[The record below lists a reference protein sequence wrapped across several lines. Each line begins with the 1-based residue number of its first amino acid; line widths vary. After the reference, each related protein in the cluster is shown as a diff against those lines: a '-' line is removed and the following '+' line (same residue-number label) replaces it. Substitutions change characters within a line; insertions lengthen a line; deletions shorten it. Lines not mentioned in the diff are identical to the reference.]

1 MACVSHIY
9 RLDYV
14 QFPQILDLY
23 TKAKNNYWIPEEYP
37 LEKDKHQFYNE
48 LTDIERHYFL
58 YTLGFFSSAEGWVG
72 QNILEISKHLFNT
85 ETRMFLGYQLMEEM
99 KHIDTFRYIIDGL
112 GIKVKE
118 VYDMHQN
125 TPEIKAKADFELN
138 ATKEL
143 CMTQSE
149 YKLIEDLFVYYA
161 ILEGVFFFSGFITP
175 LAFGRRNLLSNVAEL
190 VRWILKDET
199 RHLAFGIYLLNEMF
213 KQYDRKTFKD
223 RFNQLMRDAVDIEIA
238 YARVAMPEKI
248 VGLSFDTYSQY
259 VKYLADRRMRSLGF
273 DPIFNV
279 KNPMKWITTQTDLP
293 DLTNFFEAKVS
304 Y

>member
-9 RLDYV
+9 RLDFVKYQPV
-14 QFPQILDLY
+14 LDLY
-23 TKAKNNYWIPEEYP
+23 TKAKNNYWVPEEYP

-48 LTDIERHYFL
+48 LTDIERHYLL

-72 QNILEISKHLFNT
+72 QNILEISKHIFNT
-85 ETRMFLGYQLMEEM
+85 EIRMFLGYQLMEEM

-112 GIKVKE
+112 GLKAKD
-118 VYDMHQN
+118 VYDMHQS
-125 TPEIKAKADFELN
+125 TPEIKAKAEFELN

-143 CMTQSE
+143 CMSQSE

-175 LAFGRRNLLSNVAEL
+175 LAFGRRNLLSNVASL

-213 KQYDRKTFKD
+213 KNYDRKTFKD
-223 RFNQLMRDAVDIEIA
+223 RFNQLMRDAVEIEIA

-248 VGLSFDTYSQY
+248 VGLSFETYSQY

-273 DPIFNV
+273 EPIFNV

-293 DLTNFFEAKVS
+293 DLTNFFEAKVD

>member
-1 MACVSHIY
+1 MVCQSY
-9 RLDYV
+9 TYKLDSVVY
-14 QFPQILDLY
+14 PEILNLY
-23 TKAKNNYWIPEEYP
+23 TKAKNNYWIPEEYD
-37 LEKDKHQFYNE
+37 LANDKHEFYEKLN
-48 LTDIERHYFL
+48 DIERHYML
-58 YTLGFFSSAEGWVG
+58 YTVGFFSSAEGWVG
-72 QNILEISKHLFNT
+72 QNILEISKRIRNT

-112 GIKVKE
+112 GMNPKQ
-118 VYDMHQN
+118 VYDIHQN
-125 TPEIKAKADFELN
+125 TPEINAKAEFELN

-143 CMTQSE
+143 CISQSE

-175 LAFGRRNLLSNVAEL
+175 LAFGRRNLLSNVASL

-213 KQYDRKTFKD
+213 KNYDRSTFKD
-223 RFNQLMRDAVDIEIA
+223 RFVQLMRYAVDIEIA
-238 YARVAMPEKI
+238 YAKVAMPEKI
-248 VGLSFDTYSQY
+248 VGLSFETYSQY

-273 DPIFNV
+273 EPIFNV
-279 KNPMKWITTQTDLP
+279 KNPMKWLTTQTDLP
-293 DLTNFFEAKVS
+293 DLTNFFEAKVD

>member
-1 MACVSHIY
+1 MACNSHIY
-9 RLDYV
+9 RLDNV
-14 QFPQILDLY
+14 QFPQVVELY
-23 TKAKNNYWIPEEYP
+23 NKAKANYWVPEEYP
-37 LEKDKHQFYNE
+37 LDKDKHQFYND
-48 LTDIERHYFL
+48 LTEIERHYLL

-72 QNILEISKHLFNT
+72 QNIIEISKQFFNT
-85 ETRMFLGYQLMEEM
+85 EIRMFLGYQLMEEM

-112 GIKVKE
+112 GLKAKDI
-118 VYDMHQN
+118 YDMHQN
-125 TPEIKAKADFELN
+125 IPEIKAKAEFELK

-143 CMTQSE
+143 CMAQSE
-149 YKLIEDLFVYYA
+149 DKLIEDLFVYYA

-175 LAFGRRNLLSNVAEL
+175 LAFGRRNLLSNVASL

-199 RHLAFGIYLLNEMF
+199 RHLAFGIHLLTSIL
-213 KQYDRKTFKD
+213 KTYDSPKIKN

-238 YARVAMPEKI
+238 YAKVAMPEQI
-248 VGLSFDTYSQY
+248 VGLSFETYSQY

-273 DPIFNV
+273 EPIYNV

-293 DLTNFFEAKVS
+293 DLTNFFEAKVD

>member
-48 LTDIERHYFL
+48 LTDIERHYLL

-112 GIKVKE
+112 GIKAKE

-125 TPEIKAKADFELN
+125 TPEIKAKAEFELK

-213 KQYDRKTFKD
+213 KKYDRKTFKD

-248 VGLSFDTYSQY
+248 VGLSFETYTQY

-273 DPIFNV
+273 ESIFNV

-293 DLTNFFEAKVS
+293 DLTNFFEAKVN

>member
-9 RLDYV
+9 RLDSV
-14 QFPQILDLY
+14 KFPQVLELY

-37 LEKDKHQFYNE
+37 LDKDKHQFYNE
-48 LTDIERHYFL
+48 LTEIERHYLL

-72 QNILEISKHLFNT
+72 QNILEISKHIFNT

-112 GIKVKE
+112 GINPKQ

-125 TPEIKAKADFELN
+125 TPEIKAKAEFELK

-143 CMTQSE
+143 CMSQSE

-190 VRWILKDET
+190 IRWILKDET

-213 KQYDRKTFKD
+213 KNYDRKTFKD
-223 RFNQLMRDAVDIEIA
+223 RFNQLMRDAVDIEVA
-238 YARVAMPEKI
+238 YAKVAMPEKI
-248 VGLSFDTYSQY
+248 IGLSFETYSQY

-273 DPIFNV
+273 EPIFNV